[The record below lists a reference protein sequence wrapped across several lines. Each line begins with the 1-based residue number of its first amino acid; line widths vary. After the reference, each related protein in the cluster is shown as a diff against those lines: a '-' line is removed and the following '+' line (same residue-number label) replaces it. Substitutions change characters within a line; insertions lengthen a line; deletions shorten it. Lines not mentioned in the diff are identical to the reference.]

1 MRFPWQKKPEARQS
15 QTDAIVTAL
24 LGVAAGGVTGRPDG
38 TAALETAAG
47 LYARSFWA
55 AEVSGG
61 PDMLAQALPP
71 ETLGAMARSL
81 IRTGDSLHLLDV
93 DPAGAVKLSPASA
106 WEIRGSYRPEQWV
119 YRATLSSPS
128 GETTTVRAAD
138 SVVHLRYGYDPRR
151 PWRGLGPLQWAA
163 ATGAIAGNTEL
174 RLGEEAGASVG
185 AFLPVPRGPT
195 DPDDDTD
202 HLAGMRGD
210 IEASKGKGL
219 LVETTS
225 AGWTEGQGAAPMF
238 DWKQQRFGANPP
250 ESVVTLRSEV
260 AQAVLAACGVP
271 SGLIVN
277 AGNSGSREA
286 WRQFLFGS
294 VGPLAR
300 IMEAELSAKLGVAI
314 SLRFD
319 ELRASDLAGR
329 ARAFQSLVG
338 SGMEVDKAARLAS
351 LLMEEEDE

>member
-202 HLAGMRGD
+202 HLAGMRAD
-210 IEASKGKGL
+210 IEAAKGKGM

-250 ESVVTLRSEV
+250 ASVVTLRSEV

-277 AGNSGSREA
+277 SGNSAARES

-300 IMEAELSAKLGVAI
+300 IMEAELSAKLGVPI

-338 SGMEVDKAARLAS
+338 GGMEVDKAARLAS
-351 LLMEEEDE
+351 LLMENDE

>member
-1 MRFPWQKKPEARQS
+1 
-15 QTDAIVTAL
+15 
-24 LGVAAGGVTGRPDG
+24 
-38 TAALETAAG
+38 
-47 LYARSFWA
+47 
-55 AEVSGG
+55 
-61 PDMLAQALPP
+61 
-71 ETLGAMARSL
+71 MARAL

-93 DPAGAVKLSPASA
+93 DADGGVKLRPASA
-106 WEIRGSYRPEQWV
+106 WEIRGGHRPEQWV
-119 YRATLSSPS
+119 YRATQSSPS

-163 ATGAIAGNTEL
+163 ATGVIAGNTEL

-185 AFLPVPRGPT
+185 AFLPVPSGPRDPKDPT
-195 DPDDDTD
+195 DP
-202 HLAGMRGD
+202 LAGMRAD
-210 IEASKGKGL
+210 IEAAKGKGL

-238 DWKQQRFGANPP
+238 DWKSQRFGANPP
-250 ESVVTLRSEV
+250 ASVVTLRSEV

-271 SGLIVN
+271 AGLIVN

-329 ARAFQSLVG
+329 ARAFQSFVG
-338 SGMEVDKAARLAS
+338 SGMDVDKAARLTS
-351 LLMEEEDE
+351 LLMENDE